1 MRYLEN
7 TKIPRVLK
15 VGDIIVE
22 MKYSENDKTFNE
34 CMLNI
39 LKQKIKQKCKFFI
52 CYKKGESNL
61 SGRKKI

>member
-1 MRYLEN
+1 MQNKEKTMEYLEN

-39 LKQKIKQKCKFFI
+39 LKQKIK
-52 CYKKGESNL
+52 
-61 SGRKKI
+61 